1 MDGDGERGAPHR
13 VSETTVTIKY
23 GKGYDDTWAVFR
35 GRPEEIRS
43 DILSYFGMDPEAQRG
58 LSLSSIVI
66 NATNVAH
73 GKGLIATA
81 LGATVVEET
90 TTDEPARPSSDP
102 WAAAASTTPVH
113 TVADQAPA
121 KEDPNAWI
129 LGEIEKQTDVQ
140 GVKKLWAENQSFFS
154 DASVMAAWKA
164 KGKALQEATA

>member
-1 MDGDGERGAPHR
+1 

-23 GKGYDDTWAVFR
+23 GKSYDDTWAVFR

-43 DILSYFGMDPEAQRG
+43 DILSYFGMDPETQRG

-81 LGATVVEET
+81 LGATVIEET
-90 TTDEPARPSSDP
+90 TTDEPAAKPASDP

-121 KEDPNAWI
+121 KEDPNTWI
-129 LGEIEKQTDVQ
+129 LGEIEKQASVQ
-140 GVKKLWAENQSFFS
+140 ELKKLWADNQSFFS

-164 KGKALQEATA
+164 KGKSLQGVAA